1 MMKTSILFIFCL
13 LFISFASGAEY
24 LETVQLAG
32 NDCLSSI
39 TTLRSG
45 DVVAAGV
52 DFTSNDAVL
61 LKLNAS
67 GAILNTKRISG
78 SASDEALGIVA
89 TSDGGAVVVGYTGS
103 FGAGNLDGFLMKIRP
118 AGTIAWKRTFGTS
131 GNEHILRIVQTADK
145 GFIVLADADH
155 DPNLND
161 IVIAKFNSLGR
172 FVWRTVVSAAG
183 FDHASDLRLTSDNGV
198 IVAFAS
204 SFTDGVRS
212 VLVKF
217 TASGAVEWS
226 RTYGSSGDHI
236 AVSAF
241 QTPDGSY
248 YFTEIFTPRGSQRSD
263 IVLSK
268 LDSTGVPIWSRL
280 YRSPGS
286 NLNATVS
293 PIGTDLLLA
302 GNITAAGG
310 RNSRGILAGL
320 DENGN
325 IQWRKKVKPD
335 ARPAFIGQ
343 PRISADGSI
352 LVSGCV
358 GDRTLNNMDSL
369 ILKTRSNGQIQGGC
383 SKLTNFALTSARFNL
398 TSSEISLEQ
407 IPVPFLHGTPAFQ
420 TTNVTADESLVCSG
434 Q

>member
-1 MMKTSILFIFCL
+1 MMKIPILFVVYF

-24 LETVQLAG
+24 LQTVPLAG

-52 DFTSNDAVL
+52 DFTSGDAVL

-67 GAILNTKRISG
+67 GAIVNSKKISG
-78 SASDEALGIVA
+78 LAADEAQAIVA
-89 TSDGGAVVVGYTGS
+89 TSDGGAVIVGSTGS

-131 GNEHILRIVQTADK
+131 GNEHILRIVQTADR

-161 IVIAKFNSLGR
+161 IVVAKFNSTGR
-172 FVWRTVVSAAG
+172 FIWRTVVSAAG
-183 FDHASDLRLTSDNGV
+183 FDHASDLKLTADNGA
-198 IVAFAS
+198 IVAFAA
-204 SFTDGVRS
+204 SFTEGVRS

-217 TASGAVEWS
+217 NANGVVEWS

-236 AVSAF
+236 AVSVF
-241 QTPDGSY
+241 QAADGTY
-248 YFTEIFTPRGSQRSD
+248 YFAEIFTPSGSQRAD
-263 IVLSK
+263 VVLSK
-268 LDSTGVPIWSRL
+268 LDSWGDPIWSRI
-280 YRSPGS
+280 YRSPGA
-286 NLNATVS
+286 NLNVSVS
-293 PIGTDLLLA
+293 PIGTGLLLA

-320 DENGN
+320 DENGT

-335 ARPAFIGQ
+335 TRQVFIGQ
-343 PRISADGSI
+343 PRVTTDGSI

-369 ILKTRSNGQIQGGC
+369 ILKTLSNGQIQGGC

-398 TSSEISLEQ
+398 TSSEFTLEQ
-407 IPVPFLHGTPAFQ
+407 IPVPFLHGTPSFQ
-420 TTNVTADESLVCSG
+420 VANLTADESFLCSG
-434 Q
+434 E